1 MVDMS
6 ESTGYVN
13 FSCEIFVQFKD
24 VNVVSVLHKNKEDFG
39 YTPQI

>member
-1 MVDMS
+1 MS